1 MIKIRQKTLYSN
13 AITDDTDK
21 DHVGI
26 SIKLKTHPPTT
37 PNELQAY
44 KFDVLM

>member
-1 MIKIRQKTLYSN
+1 MIKIRLKTFYTN
-13 AITDDTDK
+13 TITDDTDK

-26 SIKLKTHPPTT
+26 SIKVETPPPTT
-37 PNELQAY
+37 PNELQVY